1 MSADSHDVIV
11 IGSGIAG
18 LTATKHLLQSR
29 PGLKVANIEAEIFGG
44 LVLNI
49 NELDGSIEGSG
60 ADLASGLSIEATDLG
75 ATMFS
80 ENVTGVVDGGDDW
93 IVTTTEA
100 EHRARGV
107 IVASG
112 ARFRK
117 LGVPGED
124 EFEHRGISHCADCDG
139 AMFAGKD
146 VVVAGGGDSA
156 LQEAHILAKLCRTVL
171 LVNQGW
177 GFSAKPHLVAAVEKC
192 GNVAVRHRSEVTA
205 IRGGAGVE
213 KIEVRNLV
221 DSKTAELSCSGLF
234 GFIGL
239 VPAIDFL
246 PADLPRDRMG
256 AVVTDASLRAAP
268 RLFAAGAVRSGY
280 GGMLEHAVVE
290 GKLAAANA
298 AKAVDP

>member
-1 MSADSHDVIV
+1 MAANSYDVVV

-29 PGLKVANIEAEIFGG
+29 PGLKVANFEAEMFGG

-49 NELDGSIEGSG
+49 NELDGSVEGSG
-60 ADLASGLSIEATDLG
+60 AELASGLSTEALDLG
-75 ATMFS
+75 VEMLS
-80 ENVTGVVDGGDDW
+80 ES
-93 IVTTTEA
+93 VTTVVGGGQSWTVITGEA
-100 EHRARGV
+100 EHRARVV

-117 LGVPGED
+117 LGVPGEN

-156 LQEAHILAKLCRTVL
+156 LQEARILADVCRTVY
-171 LVNQGW
+171 LVNRADR
-177 GFSAKPHLVAAVEKC
+177 FTAKPDLVAAIEGR
-192 GNVAVRHRSEVTA
+192 GNVVVRHRCEVAA
-205 IRGGAGVE
+205 IRGGANVE
-213 KIEVRNLV
+213 KVEIRSLADNAPGEIG
-221 DSKTAELSCSGLF
+221 CSGVF

-239 VPAIDFL
+239 VPATDFL
-246 PADLPRDRMG
+246 PSDIARDDAR
-256 AVVTDASLRAAP
+256 ALVTDASLSAAP

-280 GGMLEHAVVE
+280 GGMLEHAIAE
-290 GKLAAANA
+290 GKLAAASA
-298 AKAVDP
+298 LKALEA